1 MIKTINSN
9 EPHNPFISKYQ
20 PIFLNDFQ
28 QLDHTIIQLMKS
40 LIHLNN
46 LNVLIVGDSGTG
58 KTSIIKSII
67 KEYYETGNDY
77 NHDNVLILNS
87 LKEQGIQYYRNDL
100 KIFCQTCSLIKN
112 KKKIILLDDID
123 FINEQSQQVFRNCID
138 KYSHNVHFISS
149 CTNIQ
154 KVIESLQSR
163 FICIKMKP
171 LQRHE
176 LTRILNKIKQAEN
189 IRICPDAQEFVLDIC
204 NHSVKVLINYM
215 EKFKLV
221 NEEITITLAN
231 QICTDISFITFE
243 HYTELLKHN
252 NLNAAINT
260 LYALHDN
267 GYSVIDILDSYFV
280 FVKTTA
286 NLTEDDK
293 YNIIPYICKYIT
305 IFHNIH
311 EDEIE
316 LALFTNNIMQK
327 ILKK

>member
-1 MIKTINSN
+1 MYHKLFINK
-9 EPHNPFISKYQ
+9 FQ
-20 PIFLNDFQ
+20 PRFFCDFQ
-28 QLDHTIIQLMKS
+28 LEDSFLQILNM
-40 LIHLNN
+40 LINTNTLN
-46 LNVLIVGDSGTG
+46 LLLIGDSGSG
-58 KTSIIKSII
+58 KTTLLDAIIR
-67 KEYYETGNDY
+67 EYYNGVGYDDY
-77 NHDNVLILNS
+77 KENVLYINN
-87 LKEQGIQYYRNDL
+87 LKEQGIHYYRNDV
-100 KIFCQTCSLIKN
+100 KTFCQTCSDVKG
-112 KKKIILLDDID
+112 KKKIVILDDID
-123 FINEQSQQVFRNCID
+123 FITEQSQQVFRNCID

-243 HYTELLKHN
+243 HYTELLKQN
-252 NLNAAINT
+252 NLNGAINM

>member
-1 MIKTINSN
+1 MYHKLFINK
-9 EPHNPFISKYQ
+9 FQ
-20 PIFLNDFQ
+20 PRLFCDFQ
-28 QLDHTIIQLMKS
+28 LENSFVEILNM
-40 LIHLNN
+40 LINTNTLN
-46 LNVLIVGDSGTG
+46 LLLIGDSGSG
-58 KTSIIKSII
+58 KTTLLDAIIR
-67 KEYYETGNDY
+67 EYYNGTEYDGY
-77 NHDNVLILNS
+77 KENVLYINN
-87 LKEQGIQYYRNDL
+87 LKEQGIHYYRTDV
-100 KIFCQTCSLIKN
+100 KTFCQTCSDVKG
-112 KKKIILLDDID
+112 KKKIVVLDDID
-123 FINEQSQQVFRNCID
+123 FITEQSQQVFRNCID

-171 LQRHE
+171 LQRDE

-221 NEEITITLAN
+221 NEEITLTLAN

-243 HYTELLKHN
+243 YYTELLKQN
-252 NLNAAINT
+252 NLNGAINT

-286 NLTEDDK
+286 NLSEDDK

>member
-1 MIKTINSN
+1 VK
-9 EPHNPFISKYQ
+9 
-20 PIFLNDFQ
+20 
-28 QLDHTIIQLMKS
+28 
-40 LIHLNN
+40 
-46 LNVLIVGDSGTG
+46 G
-58 KTSIIKSII
+58 
-67 KEYYETGNDY
+67 
-77 NHDNVLILNS
+77 
-87 LKEQGIQYYRNDL
+87 
-100 KIFCQTCSLIKN
+100 
-112 KKKIILLDDID
+112 KKKIVILDDID
-123 FINEQSQQVFRNCID
+123 FITEQSQQVFRNCID

-221 NEEITITLAN
+221 NEEITLTLAN

-243 HYTELLKHN
+243 YYTELLKQN

>member
-1 MIKTINSN
+1 MYHKLFINK
-9 EPHNPFISKYQ
+9 FQ
-20 PIFLNDFQ
+20 PRKFCEF
-28 QLDHTIIQLMKS
+28 QLDKS
-40 LIHLNN
+40 FVEILNMLINTN
-46 LNVLIVGDSGTG
+46 TLNVMLIGDAGSG
-58 KTSIIKSII
+58 KTTLLDAIIR
-67 KEYYETGNDY
+67 EYYDGIKYEAYKEN
-77 NHDNVLILNS
+77 ILYINN
-87 LKEQGIQYYRNDL
+87 LKEQGIHYYRNDV
-100 KIFCQTCSLIKN
+100 KTFCQTCSDVKG
-112 KKKIILLDDID
+112 KKKIVVLDDID
-123 FINEQSQQVFRNCID
+123 FITEQSQQVFRNCID

-171 LQRHE
+171 LHRDE

-189 IRICPDAQEFVLDIC
+189 IRVSPDAQEFVLDIC
-204 NHSVKVLINYM
+204 NHSVKVLINYL

-221 NEEITITLAN
+221 NEEITIALAN
-231 QICTDISFITFE
+231 QICTDISFVTFE
-243 HYTELLKHN
+243 RYTEMLKQGD
-252 NLNAAINT
+252 LNGAIKM

-280 FVKTTA
+280 FLKTTA

-293 YNIIPYICKYIT
+293 YTIIPYICKYIT

-327 ILKK
+327 ISKK